1 MVYLFPKFSVAIATV
16 AFGAAAILA
25 NAKPSTNAIS
35 QAQASIITY
44 DFTVNVAQGSLAGQS
59 YSGTFSYDDSTL
71 KGTGVEKLGV
81 DQGLKVCMNYFG
93 RNYTEA
99 SDRDYPK
106 FPTLVLEN
114 GEVKHLDFWV
124 QPQKRVV
131 WWNLPGWEVNLS
143 RRQAGTDIPN
153 CQER

>member
-1 MVYLFPKFSVAIATV
+1 MLNLFPKFSLAIATV
-16 AFGAAAILA
+16 ALSTAAIA
-25 NAKPSTNAIS
+25 TS
-35 QAQASIITY
+35 QAQASTVTY
-44 DFTVNVAQGSLAGQS
+44 DFTVNVTQGSLAGQS

-81 DQGLKVCMNYFG
+81 EQGLTVCMNYFG

-99 SDRDYPK
+99 SDRNYPK
-106 FPTLVLEN
+106 FPTLVFEN
-114 GEVKHLDFWV
+114 GKINHLDFWV

-143 RRQAGTDIPN
+143 KRQAGADVPN